1 MGKEFNLLSAQYLD
15 AYSKALKLD
24 LSKAAKKLNAK
35 KDFTKED
42 FDHYIIASSVF
53 SSRIE
58 GNSLDLNSFM
68 RLRSGNPS
76 AYKKEVR
83 EIIYL
88 SAAYTF
94 ASTHK
99 LTPANFLE
107 AHKIFSTPLL
117 SKNSERG
124 KFRKMQV
131 GVYDS
136 NTGKPIYLAIEP
148 EYLYK
153 EVPKLFD
160 DIKTLLRE
168 KLNTKEKFYYAS
180 MLHLWLAMLHPF
192 TDGNGR
198 AARLLEKWFLAST
211 IGDIAWS
218 INSEKYYWDNRP
230 DYYKNI
236 SLGFNYYALKWERCI
251 PFLLMLPKVLK

>member
-1 MGKEFNLLSAQYLD
+1 
-15 AYSKALKLD
+15 
-24 LSKAAKKLNAK
+24 
-35 KDFTKED
+35 
-42 FDHYIIASSVF
+42 
-53 SSRIE
+53 
-58 GNSLDLNSFM
+58 
-68 RLRSGNPS
+68 
-76 AYKKEVR
+76 
-83 EIIYL
+83 
-88 SAAYTF
+88 
-94 ASTHK
+94 
-99 LTPANFLE
+99 
-107 AHKIFSTPLL
+107 
-117 SKNSERG
+117 
-124 KFRKMQV
+124 MQV